1 MKLINVFFLSMAIM
15 ILGSCANQQAKAD
28 PKAEMAEEQALW
40 DEVMSFHDQGMSE
53 MKDIAALKKYL
64 SGNQDKLTDDNSKK
78 IAEMAIAKLDEAEKG
93 MWDWM
98 HDLVK
103 LEDLQK
109 DKTHAEIM
117 AYLTTQKEVVSNVKE
132 QIKASVASG
141 KQVRTL
147 IKEEE
152 QK

>member
-78 IAEMAIAKLDEAEKG
+78 
-93 MWDWM
+93 
-98 HDLVK
+98 
-103 LEDLQK
+103 
-109 DKTHAEIM
+109 
-117 AYLTTQKEVVSNVKE
+117 
-132 QIKASVASG
+132 
-141 KQVRTL
+141 
-147 IKEEE
+147 
-152 QK
+152 